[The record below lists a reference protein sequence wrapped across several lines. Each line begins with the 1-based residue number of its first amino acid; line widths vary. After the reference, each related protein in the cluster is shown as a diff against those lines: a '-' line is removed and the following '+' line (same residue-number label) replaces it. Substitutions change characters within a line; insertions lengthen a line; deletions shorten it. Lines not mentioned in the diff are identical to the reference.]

1 MADAGAISVEQLVK
15 LSGLTDRRLRE
26 LADEGWFPRPVRNQY
41 PLVEAIAGL
50 LRHYRD
56 QHDNPPIRDVY
67 PSFEACAAST
77 GIPVGLLKR
86 AKRQGCSALS
96 GNQVEITGIPQGAE
110 TGPDPSVLLRIRGCR
125 RETPLGIL
133 HGSLG

>member
-26 LADEGWFPRPVRNQY
+26 LADEEWFPRPVRNQY

-56 QHDNPPIRDVY
+56 QHDNPPSGTCTRV
-67 PSFEACAAST
+67 SRRARRARAS
-77 GIPVGLLKR
+77 R
-86 AKRQGCSALS
+86 W
-96 GNQVEITGIPQGAE
+96 
-110 TGPDPSVLLRIRGCR
+110 DF
-125 RETPLGIL
+125 
-133 HGSLG
+133 